1 MIASLPMYV
10 SNLPQLE
17 LLWRKLSARLSAGG
31 AGAIPQELTWPA
43 DHLGHWR
50 EHELLL
56 SQSCGFPLM
65 TELAGQ
71 VRLVGAFRYSAD
83 GCDGIFCRSKFI
95 VRSGDTAATLADLRG
110 RTVAYNGVNSQ
121 SGYNSLRAQVAPLAR
136 QGRFFADAVQA
147 GSHRK
152 SIELVRNGLA
162 DIASIDCI
170 SLAEFERYS
179 PEVTRGIRVMGQSD
193 FYPGLPL
200 ITSAQTSD
208 ATLTALRA
216 ALVDVMQDPAL
227 GATREALFIEGFEP
241 VELSAYQ
248 VCIDMRDRAFAL
260 GCPTL

>member
-10 SNLPQLE
+10 SNLPQLDV
-17 LLWRKLSARLSAGG
+17 LWRTLAAHLSA
-31 AGAIPQELTWPA
+31 AGADSIPQELTWPA

-50 EHELLL
+50 ENELLL

-71 VRLVGAFRYSAD
+71 VRLVGTFRYNAD

-95 VRSGDTAATLADLRG
+95 VRSGDAAATLADLRG
-110 RTVAYNGVNSQ
+110 RTVAYNSVNSQ
-121 SGYNSLRAQVAPLAR
+121 SGYNSLRAQVAPLSEQA
-136 QGRFFADAVQA
+136 RFFGKAVQS

-152 SIELVRNGLA
+152 SVEMVRDGLA

-179 PEVTRGIRVMGQSD
+179 PEVTRGIRVLSQSD
-193 FYPGLPL
+193 LYPGLPL

-208 ATLTALRA
+208 ATLATLRA
-216 ALVDVMQDPAL
+216 ALANVMHDPAL
-227 GATREALFIEGFEP
+227 TATREALFIKGFEP
-241 VELSAYQ
+241 VGLSAYQ
-248 VCIDMRDRAFAL
+248 VCVDMRDRALAL

>member
-10 SNLPQLE
+10 SNLPQLDV
-17 LLWRKLSARLSAGG
+17 LWRTLAAHLSAAG
-31 AGAIPQELTWPA
+31 AGSIPQELTWPA

-50 EHELLL
+50 ENELLL

-71 VRLVGAFRYSAD
+71 VRLVGTFRYSAD

-95 VRSGDTAATLADLRG
+95 VRSGDPAATLADLRG
-110 RTVAYNGVNSQ
+110 RTVAYNSVNSQ
-121 SGYNSLRAQVAPLAR
+121 SGYNSLRAQVAPLSE
-136 QGRFFADAVQA
+136 QGRFFGSAVQS

-152 SIELVRNGLA
+152 SVEMVRDGLA
-162 DIASIDCI
+162 DIASVDCI

-179 PEVTRGIRVMGQSD
+179 PEVTHGISVLAQSD
-193 FYPGLPL
+193 LYPGLPL

-208 ATLTALRA
+208 ATLAALRA
-216 ALVDVMQDPAL
+216 ALVHVMHDPAL
-227 GATREALFIEGFEP
+227 AATREALFIDGFEP

-248 VCIDMRDRAFAL
+248 VCVDMRDRAFAL